1 MAESSSSQ
9 IIYNQGE
16 RCLCYHGPLIYEA
29 KILKVQEVEE
39 PHPTTGQTGRHYFVH
54 YKGWKQ
60 TWDEWVPGERLLKF
74 DETNI
79 AKQKSLQDAAK
90 AANAASSNKA
100 HGKSKHNTA
109 GATTGRDREPIT
121 AVGTRAGARKDGA
134 RGVKRARE
142 DDDNIRRNE
151 MKIVVPEVLKVIL
164 VDDWEAVTKN
174 NQTVTLPRSPTVEQL
189 LKQFEEHI
197 KTAKPPNLREPEIL
211 ARTIITGLQIYFDR
225 SLGMNLLY
233 RLERPQYAMIRK
245 QYVTG
250 QQVKIEE
257 NVEMSSLYG
266 AEHLLRML
274 VAMPQMVANSSMDP
288 ESVGLVKDYVNE
300 LLKYMEAEK
309 DRIFQR
315 EYETTSQAYQNTA
328 RS

>member
-1 MAESSSSQ
+1 MADSSDQ
-9 IIYNQGE
+9 PTYNLNE

-29 KILKVQEVEE
+29 KILKIQDFPE
-39 PHPTTGQTGRHYFVH
+39 PVATTGVAGTHFFVH

-60 TWDEWVPGERLLKF
+60 TWDEWVPPTRLLKL

-79 AKQKSLQDAAK
+79 AKQKSLNEQAK

-100 HGKSKHNTA
+100 HGKSS
-109 GATTGRDREPIT
+109 ATSARDRESIS

-174 NQTVTLPRSPTVEQL
+174 NQTVALPRSPTVEQL

-197 KTAKPPNLREPEIL
+197 KTVKPPNLREPEIL
-211 ARTIITGLQIYFDR
+211 SRTIITGLQVYFDR
-225 SLGMNLLY
+225 SLGMNFALPP
-233 RLERPQYAMIRK
+233 RTAS
-245 QYVTG
+245 
-250 QQVKIEE
+250 VKIEE
-257 NVEMSSLYG
+257 NVEMSSIYG

-274 VAMPQMVANSSMDP
+274 VAMPQMVANSQMDP
-288 ESVGLVKDYVNE
+288 ESVGLVRDYVNE

-309 DRIFQR
+309 DRIFLR
-315 EYETTSQAYQNTA
+315 EYETTSQSYQNTA

>member
-1 MAESSSSQ
+1 MAESSSTQ
-9 IIYNQGE
+9 VIYNQGE

-29 KILKVQEVEE
+29 KILKVEE
-39 PHPTTGQTGRHYFVH
+39 FENPQAATGQTGRHYFVH

-79 AKQKSLQDAAK
+79 AKQKQLQEQAK

-100 HGKSKHNTA
+100 HGKT
-109 GATTGRDREPIT
+109 GATAGRDRESIS

-134 RGVKRARE
+134 RGMKRARE
-142 DDDNIRRNE
+142 DDDNIRKNE

-197 KTAKPPNLREPEIL
+197 KTVKPPNLREPEIL

-233 RLERPQYAMIRK
+233 RLERPQYASIRK

-274 VAMPQMVANSSMDP
+274 VAMPQMIANSSMDP
-288 ESVGLVKDYVNE
+288 ESVGLVRDYVNE

-315 EYETTSQAYQNTA
+315 EYETTSPAYQNTA